1 MPMILKTNCLTSEMS
16 DSNSVPGVV
25 YFGVI
30 NINEGHKNIGS
41 VDVWRSVV
49 TKEFFCEEKR
59 IGVLDISDKIGLHRI
74 DKTKKWAVAVN
85 RKRRGTDRWKLVELG
100 NGLTRFMD
108 SDDESVVEV
117 NSESFS
123 IVDVDWWSFLVE
135 SNVNRT
141 IDVND
146 VLPGIATK

>member
-1 MPMILKTNCLTSEMS
+1 MASNTNN
-16 DSNSVPGVV
+16 SNSVTGVV

-30 NINEGHKNIGS
+30 NINEGRRNIGS

-74 DKTKKWAVAVN
+74 DKSKKWAVAVN
-85 RKRRGTDRWKLVELG
+85 RKRRGSKRWKLVELVAKG
-100 NGLTRFMD
+100 HQRFID

-117 NSESFS
+117 NSESFN
-123 IVDVDWWSFLVE
+123 IVDLDWWSFLVE
-135 SNVNRT
+135 PNVNRT
-141 IDVND
+141 VDVAV
-146 VLPGIATK
+146 VLPRNATK

>member
-1 MPMILKTNCLTSEMS
+1 MTADTS
-16 DSNSVPGVV
+16 DSNSVTGVV

-30 NINEGHKNIGS
+30 NINERHRNIGS

-59 IGVLDISDKIGLHRI
+59 IGILDISDKIGLHRI
-74 DKTKKWAVAVN
+74 DKSKKWAVAVH
-85 RKRRGTDRWKLVELG
+85 RKRRGTNRWKLVELIG
-100 NGLTRFMD
+100 KGPQRFID

-117 NSESFS
+117 SSDSYS

-135 SNVNRT
+135 PNVNRT
-141 IDVND
+141 VDVTED
-146 VLPGIATK
+146 LPGNATR